1 LARGAA
7 RDGCARA
14 IRGDV
19 ARLPRAHR
27 GRGPR
32 RRARPRGPESAS
44 QRTARAGGG
53 PSPGARG
60 DRRRPH
66 RGHGVRVE
74 PAVRNGKRPA
84 CGGLRAGFTVTVLI
98 YTWLASLAGAALF
111 FTAGALWARRRVAP
125 GERTARFAEA
135 ERDRLAQSLHEAHA
149 ELERATAQ
157 APAGAE
163 RAAGQARFDADRAA
177 AQARADAERTV
188 AHARAENERLGAQLR
203 SATAQMERTAAELRS
218 ALGDKDRLAGELRHA
233 NATLEPLARKARMEE
248 DRAAVREPALAAVQ
262 AERPKLAP
270 PIP

>member
-1 LARGAA
+1 
-7 RDGCARA
+7 
-14 IRGDV
+14 
-19 ARLPRAHR
+19 HR

-84 CGGLRAGFTVTVLI
+84 CGGLRAGLTVTVLI
-98 YTWLASLAGAALF
+98 YPWLASLAGAALF

-157 APAGAE
+157 ARADAERAVAQARADAE
-163 RAAGQARFDADRAA
+163 RAAGQARFHPDPAP

-188 AHARAENERLGAQLR
+188 AHARAENERLGAQR
-203 SATAQMERTAAELRS
+203 PSATRPMERTAAELRS

-233 NATLEPLARKARMEE
+233 NATLEPLARQARMGG
-248 DRAAVREPALAAVQ
+248 DPA
-262 AERPKLAP
+262 RPRQP
-270 PIP
+270 